1 MPRATSFAIVV
12 HGALPDSQAALS
24 ALALARAAV
33 ADGHQILRVFFYHQA
48 VTIANALRV
57 TPSDEPDDA
66 ELWLAFAR
74 EHDLEL
80 AVCVAAAQRRGI
92 VREAERARYALPA
105 SNLRPGFELV
115 GLGQLI
121 DATTQAD
128 RTITFPGRS

>member
-12 HGALPDSQAALS
+12 HGALPDSQTALS
-24 ALALARAAV
+24 ALALAQAIVAA
-33 ADGHQILRVFFYHQA
+33 GHQILRVFFYHQG
-48 VTIANALRV
+48 VGIANALRV
-57 TPSDEPDDA
+57 TPTDEPDDA
-66 ELWLAFAR
+66 DRWLAFAR
-74 EHDLEL
+74 EHSIEL

-92 VREAERARYALPA
+92 VDAAEQSRYALPA

-121 DATTQAD
+121 DATVQAD